1 MWFWGGRL
9 MGLNLSWVA
18 VKAERR
24 QALLEC
30 LGLELAGEVSQEVGV
45 GLVMADLPTGWLV
58 LVGSASDDQ
67 LLTELP
73 RVSGAC
79 GEALGAKIVDTAS
92 FNKVQGYRDGLMQW
106 SLASA
111 SERGEPTVLGEL
123 PPIPPETDKYEAPFV
138 LAESLCGYRAGET
151 QALEWLRLARRG
163 TSRAEP
169 PKRSMLEAMRDEL
182 LPLLKDLGWSFPPQ
196 PAMAD
201 FGAIRREL
209 HGRQQSMRFD
219 YSSGVETYIIVHF
232 QSQEVND
239 GVASGLFGG
248 VGPARAKRSF
258 WQGFS
263 WKRLSEATS
272 YPSPSEDL
280 IGAAIAR
287 AREEITVAD
296 AYLRG
301 GFTDSR
307 IYISHRWPRRR

>member
-1 MWFWGGRL
+1 
-9 MGLNLSWVA
+9 MGLKLSWVA
-18 VKAERR
+18 VRAERR

-45 GLVMADLPTGWLV
+45 GLVMAELPTGWLV

-79 GEALGAKIVDTAS
+79 GEAIGAEIVDTVS
-92 FNKVQGYRDGLMQW
+92 FYKVQAYRDGLIQW

-111 SERGEPTVLGEL
+111 SERGEPTSLGEL
-123 PPIPPETDKYEAPFV
+123 PPIPPETDEYEAPLV

-151 QALEWLRLARRG
+151 RGLEWLRLVRRG
-163 TSRAEP
+163 TSRKAP
-169 PKRSMLEAMRDEL
+169 PESSLREAMRAEL
-182 LPLLKDLGWSFPPQ
+182 LPLLQDLGWSFPPR
-196 PAMAD
+196 PEMSDA
-201 FGAIRREL
+201 GVVTRKL
-209 HGRQQSMRFD
+209 HGRHQSMLFE
-219 YSSGVETYIIVHF
+219 YSSGVETYINVRF
-232 QSQEVND
+232 LSQEVND
-239 GVASGLFGG
+239 GVESGLWGG
-248 VGPARAKRSF
+248 VGPARVKLSF
-258 WQGFS
+258 WQRFS
-263 WKRLSEATS
+263 WKRLSKATS
-272 YPSPSEDL
+272 YPSPSADL

-307 IYISHRWPRRR
+307 IYITHRWPSRS